1 MELVLLEGEEK
12 SFNTLKKN
20 KRVSNGILAWR
31 KLTTDTLMMNPKR
44 MVKRQKVE
52 SAAFVHHLDL
62 DLLVLRTLCLG
73 HFSPFCISGL
83 EPL

>member
-73 HFSPFCISGL
+73 QFSPFCISGL